1 MIQNYLYFDTETTG
15 LPPKNSNYETDF
27 LDFPRIVWFAW
38 SMNGEGKS
46 YIIKPE
52 GYEIPAESTAIH
64 GITTEMARDKGVSIR
79 AVLRE
84 FVIDAYYAEKIVAH
98 NIYFDTSV
106 IKSEILRLSHLHF
119 QKLAWDAMDKEKRID
134 TMRSTM
140 KFVDAR
146 NKNGAIK
153 FPSLEELHYKL
164 FGTTFPAHSAKED
177 VEALIRCHEELVKQN
192 ILTL

>member
-1 MIQNYLYFDTETTG
+1 MIPNYLYFDTETTG

-27 LDFPRIVWFAW
+27 LQFPRIVWFAW
-38 SMNGEGKS
+38 SMNGVGKS

-52 GYEIPAESTAIH
+52 GFEIPEHTTAIH
-64 GITTEMARDKGVSIR
+64 GISTDMALEKGVSIR

-84 FVIDAYYAEKIVAH
+84 FAIDAYCAEKIVAH

-106 IKSEILRLSHLHF
+106 IKSEILRLEHHHF
-119 QKLAWDAMDKEKRID
+119 QKLAWDAMDKSKRID

-146 NKNGAIK
+146 NSNGGMK

-177 VEALIRCHEELVKQN
+177 VEALIRCYDELIRLN

>member
-15 LPPKNSNYETDF
+15 LPPKEAEYEKDY
-27 LDFPRIVWFAW
+27 LLFPRIVQFSW
-38 SMNGEGKS
+38 SMNGVTKA
-46 YIIKPE
+46 YVIKPE
-52 GYEIPAESTAIH
+52 GYEIPEESAAIH
-64 GITTEMARDKGVSIR
+64 GITTAMAKEKGVSIK

-84 FVIDAYYAEKIVAH
+84 FVIDAYCAEKILAH

-146 NKNGAIK
+146 NDKGGMK
-153 FPSLEELHYKL
+153 FPSLSELYYKL
-164 FGTTFPAHSAKED
+164 FKETFSAHDAKAD
-177 VEALIRCHEELVKQN
+177 VEALIRCHEELIKLH